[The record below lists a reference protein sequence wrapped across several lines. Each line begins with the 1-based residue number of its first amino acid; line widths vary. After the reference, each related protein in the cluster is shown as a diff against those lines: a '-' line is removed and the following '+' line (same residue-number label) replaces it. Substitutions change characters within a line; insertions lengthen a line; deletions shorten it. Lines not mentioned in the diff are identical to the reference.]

1 MKKTSV
7 TKPIENKIAPQYG
20 FRKLRPLKIPKMA
33 WYALLLAF
41 VMAAALFVM
50 YFVSFI
56 GTKDAKRTL
65 LIYNDGSTIPEV
77 SLRNS
82 LAASEFDFEIIE
94 PGKHVDDQSYVY
106 ELPKGYTKDK
116 VVVCAVGKDAFK
128 VMDDLITSNPE
139 NIEGYVLISPDYPGN
154 ASLAKYTEDN
164 PDVPCAIFGFD
175 SNAKSS
181 NDLMGA
187 QMIFEKI
194 SGVDTMYGHPT
205 KRGKMFSSKVFVS
218 PNQKRYLSLYSTD
231 IGTSGLISSINFQ
244 NELSQYLGTT
254 FGKGFSSS
262 RIAVRQ
268 IMILRIPSLGRR
280 WSTSRIL
287 IAMISRKSIPAPR
300 YPNPSY

>member
-1 MKKTSV
+1 MT
-7 TKPIENKIAPQYG
+7 
-20 FRKLRPLKIPKMA
+20 R
-33 WYALLLAF
+33 W
-41 VMAAALFVM
+41 
-50 YFVSFI
+50 
-56 GTKDAKRTL
+56 TKDAKRTL

-181 NDLMGA
+181 NDLTGA

-218 PNQKRYLSLYSTD
+218 PNRLFDTWIRRPQKSFMKPFT
-231 IGTSGLISSINFQ
+231 
-244 NELSQYLGTT
+244 
-254 FGKGFSSS
+254 
-262 RIAVRQ
+262 
-268 IMILRIPSLGRR
+268 
-280 WSTSRIL
+280 
-287 IAMISRKSIPAPR
+287 
-300 YPNPSY
+300 